1 MSDTTFL
8 EDFSFGREKTNAQR
22 LKRLPTP
29 RVQSSCAENDL
40 PVKNA
45 KSPKKRKRMKID
57 PVATK
62 PQPKKRKKLN
72 LDVFSENSKKEP
84 KKLGKSFPKN
94 PKDLSLEHLNV
105 RYTLSR
111 NLHEKK
117 KSIVAVLCCNP
128 SSATQLKDDQT
139 SGWLTRNLK
148 DRDWGRMQLFN
159 MFPYR
164 TPNQKLLAHLYDVD
178 VNKHVEGK
186 SFFKENQEIVETC
199 IHRADAIIL
208 AFGSPAGIGVKS
220 IMLSFLRKVNVIIE
234 RRNLLVGCFGR
245 NPDGSPRHPAYL
257 RRYSQDERNKKQPII
272 EFPLHEYLQ
281 AIARDEESL
290 LVGKLNFSSK
300 KKKDND
306 DDITSILDWT
316 NL

>member
-1 MSDTTFL
+1 MASTSFL
-8 EDFSFGREKTNAQR
+8 DDFSFGREKTNAQR
-22 LKRLPTP
+22 LKRLPTSDKHSLP
-29 RVQSSCAENDL
+29 TTKAE
-40 PVKNA
+40 
-45 KSPKKRKRMKID
+45 SPKKRKRKKTD
-57 PVATK
+57 SVLTN
-62 PQPKKRKKLN
+62 PQPKKRKKL
-72 LDVFSENSKKEP
+72 
-84 KKLGKSFPKN
+84 GKSFPKS
-94 PKDLSLEHLNV
+94 PKKLSLEHLNV

-111 NLHEKK
+111 KLHEKK

-128 SSATQLKDDQT
+128 STATQLKDDQT
-139 SGWLTRNLK
+139 SGWLAKNLK
-148 DRDWGRMQLFN
+148 DRDWGRMELCN

-178 VNKHVEGK
+178 VNKHAEGK

-234 RRNLLVGCFGR
+234 RRKLLVGCFGR

-272 EFPLHEYLQ
+272 EFPLQEYLQ

-290 LVGKLNFSSK
+290 QVGKLDFSSK
-300 KKKDND
+300 KEEDLNNSN
-306 DDITSILDWT
+306 TSVLDWT